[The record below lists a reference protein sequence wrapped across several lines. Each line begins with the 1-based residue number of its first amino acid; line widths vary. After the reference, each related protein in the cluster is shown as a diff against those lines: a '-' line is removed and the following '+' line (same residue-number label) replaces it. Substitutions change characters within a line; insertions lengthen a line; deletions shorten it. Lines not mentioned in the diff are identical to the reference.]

1 MSLAEEDIWKTYNSN
16 KDPNL
21 RNEIIIKYMPLVKH
35 IVKKL
40 IISDITQS
48 EYEDLINQGVIGL
61 IDAIEKYQP
70 SKGVKFETYATLRIR
85 GEIIDYLRR
94 KDWMPRSLKKKYKKI
109 EKTVETLQQKYNREP
124 TVEEITEACGLNETD
139 VLKTLSYINVS
150 NINSLE
156 EAIENNFKLHAISN
170 NVELKNPEEEVLYK
184 ELKRKLAS
192 AIESLPNKER
202 LVITLY
208 YYEDLNYKDISK
220 ILNLTES
227 RISQIHTKAIKRI
240 REMLGE
246 YF

>member
-1 MSLAEEDIWKTYNSN
+1 MSLVEEDVWKAYNLQ

-40 IISDITQS
+40 IISDIIQS

-70 SKGVKFETYATLRIR
+70 TKGVKFETYATLRIR
-85 GEIIDYLRR
+85 GEIIDYLRK

-109 EKTVETLQQKYNREP
+109 EETVETLQQKYNREP
-124 TVEEITEACGLNETD
+124 TVEEITEACGLNGTD
-139 VLKTLSYINVS
+139 VLKTLSYMNVS

-156 EAIENNFKLHAISN
+156 EVIENNFKVHAISDI
-170 NVELKNPEEEVLYK
+170 EFKNPEEELLYK
-184 ELKRKLAS
+184 ELKRKLAN
-192 AIESLPNKER
+192 AIDRLPEKER
-202 LVITLY
+202 LIITLY

>member
-1 MSLAEEDIWKTYNSN
+1 MALVEEDIWKTYNSN

-85 GEIIDYLRR
+85 GEIIDYLRK
-94 KDWMPRSLKKKYKKI
+94 KDWMPRSLKKKYRKI
-109 EKTVETLQQKYNREP
+109 EETVETLQQKYNREP

-156 EAIENNFKLHAISN
+156 EAIENNFKLHAISD
-170 NVELKNPEEEVLYK
+170 VELKNPEEEVLYK
-184 ELKRKLAS
+184 ELKRKLAN
-192 AIESLPNKER
+192 AIKNLPDKER

>member
-1 MSLAEEDIWKTYNSN
+1 MSLVEEDVWKAYYSK
-16 KDPNL
+16 KDPSL
-21 RNEIIIKYMPLVKH
+21 RNEIIVKYMPLVKH

-40 IISDITQS
+40 IVSDAAQS
-48 EYEDLINQGVIGL
+48 EYEDLISQGVIGL

-85 GEIIDYLRR
+85 GEIIDYLRK

-109 EKTVETLQQKYNREP
+109 EETVETLQQKYNREP
-124 TVEEITEACGLNETD
+124 TVEEITKACGLDETD
-139 VLKTLSYINVS
+139 VLRTLNYINVS
-150 NINSLE
+150 SINSLE
-156 EAIENNFKLHAISN
+156 EAIENNLKVHAISD
-170 NVELKNPEEEVLYK
+170 VDFKNPEEELLYE
-184 ELKRKLAS
+184 ELKRKLAH
-192 AIESLPNKER
+192 AIESLPEKER

-208 YYEDLNYKDISK
+208 YYEDLNYKDIGK

-227 RISQIHTKAIKRI
+227 RISQIHTKAIRRI

>member
-1 MSLAEEDIWKTYNSN
+1 MSVVEEDVWKVYNLQKN
-16 KDPNL
+16 PDA
-21 RNEIIIKYMPLVKH
+21 RNEIIVKYLPLVKH

-40 IISDITQS
+40 VISDIAQS
-48 EYEDLINQGVIGL
+48 EYEDLIHQGILGL

-70 SKGVKFETYATLRIR
+70 DKGVKFETYAALRIR
-85 GEIIDYLRR
+85 GEIIDYLRKR
-94 KDWMPRSLKKKYKKI
+94 DWMPRSLKKKYKKI
-109 EKTVETLQQKYNREP
+109 EETVEKLQQRYNREP
-124 TVEEITEACGLNETD
+124 TVEEITEACGLEEED

-156 EAIENNFKLHAISN
+156 EAIENNLKMHSIS
-170 NVELKNPEEEVLYK
+170 EIDPKNPEEELLYK
-184 ELKRKLAS
+184 ELKKKLAH
-192 AIESLPNKER
+192 AIEKLSEKER

-227 RISQIHTKAIKRI
+227 RISQIHSKAIKKI
-240 REMLGE
+240 REMLSE